1 MSQTSIAHP
10 PLPTPDLP
18 LGEQVLLRLDEIIG
32 LLDRIATTLDGNL
45 PLGWEE
51 LLLAEDDLNALL
63 LADWPDSSEDLP
75 Q

>member
-1 MSQTSIAHP
+1 MSQTSTAHP

-32 LLDRIATTLDGNL
+32 LLDRIASTLEDRL

-51 LLLAEDDLNALL
+51 LLVVEDDLDDLL
-63 LADWPDSSEDLP
+63 LANWLDDSEDLP

>member
-1 MSQTSIAHP
+1 MSQTPTAHP

-18 LGEQVLLRLDEIIG
+18 LGDQVLLRLDEIIG
-32 LLDRIATTLDGNL
+32 LLDRIASTLEDCL

-51 LLLAEDDLNALL
+51 LLVAEDDLDALL
-63 LADWPDSSEDLP
+63 VANWLDGSEDLP